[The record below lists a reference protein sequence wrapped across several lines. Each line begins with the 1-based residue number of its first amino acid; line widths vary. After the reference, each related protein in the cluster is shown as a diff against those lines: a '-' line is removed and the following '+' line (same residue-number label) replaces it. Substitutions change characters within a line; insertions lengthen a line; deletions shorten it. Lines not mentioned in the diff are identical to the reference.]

1 MLDKILAKKISIL
14 KSKNVK
20 GREGADWLGASIEVL
35 EIEGALPEKKLY
47 LKVDTELCTNHPLGL
62 Y

>member
-35 EIEGALPEKKLY
+35 EIEGALPEKAVCKIA
-47 LKVDTELCTNHPLGL
+47 TELCTIHPLGL